1 MTPQVDSSEIRILIA
16 DDDPVTRMLLRKS
29 LESWG
34 YVVFEANDG
43 EEAAKIVEKTEGL
56 QLFIIDWGMPNLN
69 GIDFCRWIKHK
80 DENFYYIIMLTSRK
94 GTANVVEAMTAGVD
108 DFISKPFVSDEL
120 RVRVKV
126 GDRIIEQ
133 ERRLSFYANR
143 DSLTAVWNRRMILKL
158 LKEEWERSVR
168 ENSPL
173 SVALFDIDH
182 FKSINDHYGHQVGDQ
197 ALQYFCD
204 IISEQIRPYD
214 KFGRYGGEEF
224 LLVLPGS
231 DIDSSLKVIERCRKA
246 IEQKAM
252 PVDGHEPL
260 VITVSVGVS
269 ESISGNK
276 NVQVLFKECDKAL
289 YQAKNQGRNLVIPYV
304 SKN

>member
-1 MTPQVDSSEIRILIA
+1 MKSVDENSEIPVLIA

-34 YVVFEANDG
+34 YKVFEANDG
-43 EEAAKIVEKTEGL
+43 EEAAKIASSNQEL
-56 QLFIIDWGMPNLN
+56 QLFIIDWGMPNLD
-69 GIDFCRWIKHK
+69 GLEFCRWIKHK
-80 DENFYYIIMLTSRK
+80 DESFYYIIMLTSRK

-126 GDRIIEQ
+126 GERIIEQ

-143 DSLTAVWNRRMILKL
+143 DSLTAVWNRRMILNI

-168 ENSPL
+168 ENS
-173 SVALFDIDH
+173 SFSIALFDIDH
-182 FKSINDHYGHQVGDQ
+182 FKRINDHYGHTVGDK
-197 ALQYFCD
+197 ALQHFCHV
-204 IISEQIRPYD
+204 ITEHIRPYD

-224 LLVLPGS
+224 LLILPGS
-231 DIDSSLKVIERCRKA
+231 DLESSLSIVERCRTS
-246 IEQKAM
+246 IEKSPL
-252 PVDGHEPL
+252 PVEGHEPL
-260 VITVSVGVS
+260 VITTSVGLSDSVS
-269 ESISGNK
+269 GGK

-289 YQAKNQGRNLVIPYV
+289 YQAKKLGRNRVVQYQK
-304 SKN
+304 SE